1 MTNHPPNLQRMVLTG
16 ARVRRPHGG
25 VGRARG
31 ASIRQHHITQIM
43 KIIPL
48 LVLCCCGFLL
58 TGCASS
64 SCENFNSTSAM
75 KTSSP
80 VSFYESEMFSTD
92 AKARL
97 KTIQDDYHL
106 KGIWVRDHDI
116 TVSTGVVSKAQ
127 ADAIEKA
134 IHDVVGND
142 FGVDL
147 FLGSFSDV
155 NEANRAMAP

>member
-1 MTNHPPNLQRMVLTG
+1 
-16 ARVRRPHGG
+16 
-25 VGRARG
+25 
-31 ASIRQHHITQIM
+31 
-43 KIIPL
+43 
-48 LVLCCCGFLL
+48 
-58 TGCASS
+58 
-64 SCENFNSTSAM
+64 
-75 KTSSP
+75 
-80 VSFYESEMFSTD
+80 MFSTD

-106 KGIWVRDHDI
+106 RGIWVRDHDI

-155 NEANRAMAP
+155 NEANRAMQP